1 MDDQPVARLP
11 LDYLQP
17 NPLQPRG
24 VITPESLSELIDSI
38 KTHGVIQPLVVAHT
52 PAGYQIIA
60 GERRWRASRLAGLK
74 EVPVRIIETSPQGM
88 LEMAIVENVQR
99 TDLNPIDRANSF
111 ERLIKEFSLTNS
123 DICTRIGK
131 SPAFVSNTLRLLEL
145 PDALKDGLISGVISE
160 GHARALAAI
169 PDTQAMIEAYKIIL
183 REGGSVR
190 RAEEL
195 SRRFKKTMHK
205 SMPSD
210 GFNTKTVNE
219 SIDNMASAIGMSIGE
234 NAHVKMR
241 RSRVETAIH
250 IVLKGNPEE
259 TEAQIQKIYG
269 LLVKPGQDSEQQPNT
284 PEPEFQPQ
292 PQPMSSSS
300 PEPTFEETPDEL
312 ETSPLNN
319 YFNPFEPFLDKG
331 TSSDSLSASDS
342 IVPKDPDNFSE
353 Y

>member
-1 MDDQPVARLP
+1 MDDQPVAILP

-24 VITPESLSELIDSI
+24 VITPESLSELVDSI
-38 KTHGVIQPLVVAHT
+38 KTHGIIQPLVVAHT

-111 ERLIKEFSLTNS
+111 DRLIREFSLSNS
-123 DICTRIGK
+123 DICIRIGK
-131 SPAFVSNTLRLLEL
+131 SPAFVSNTMRLLEL

-169 PDTQAMIEAYKIIL
+169 PDTQSMIEAYKIIL

-195 SRRFKKTMHK
+195 ARRFKKSMHK
-205 SMPSD
+205 SKAID

-219 SIDNMASAIGMSIGE
+219 SIDNMASEIEKSIGE

-250 IVLKGNPEE
+250 IVLRGNPEE
-259 TEAQIQKIYG
+259 TEKQIQKIHDS
-269 LLVKPGQDSEQQPNT
+269 LVTSSTT
-284 PEPEFQPQ
+284 PVIAPPETE
-292 PQPMSSSS
+292 STYS
-300 PEPTFEETPDEL
+300 
-312 ETSPLNN
+312 
-319 YFNPFEPFLDKG
+319 NPFEPF
-331 TSSDSLSASDS
+331 SDSFAPLSVGDS
-342 IVPKDPDNFSE
+342 QGGQNNPRE

>member
-1 MDDQPVARLP
+1 MDDQPVAILP
-11 LDYLQP
+11 IDYLQP

-38 KTHGVIQPLVVAHT
+38 KTHGIIQPLIVAHT

-99 TDLNPIDRANSF
+99 TDLNPVDRANSF
-111 ERLIKEFSLTNS
+111 DRLIREFNLGNS
-123 DICTRIGK
+123 DICQRIGK

-169 PDTQAMIEAYKIIL
+169 PDTQSMIEAYKIIL

-195 SRRFKKTMHK
+195 ARRFKKSMHK
-205 SMPSD
+205 SKPQD

-219 SIDNMASAIGMSIGE
+219 SIDSMASEIEKSIGE

-250 IVLKGNPEE
+250 IVLRGNPEE
-259 TEAQIQKIYG
+259 TEKQIQKIHD
-269 LLVKPGQDSEQQPNT
+269 LLVIPD
-284 PEPEFQPQ
+284 
-292 PQPMSSSS
+292 
-300 PEPTFEETPDEL
+300 ETPIVAP
-312 ETSPLNN
+312 PLDGAGISDIEVIESQEAEST
-319 YFNPFEPFLDKG
+319 YINPFEPFSN
-331 TSSDSLSASDS
+331 SSPMSVGDTQTDQNSSR
-342 IVPKDPDNFSE
+342 E

>member
-1 MDDQPVARLP
+1 MDDKPIAVLP
-11 LDYLQP
+11 IDYLQP

-24 VITPESLSELIDSI
+24 VITPESLSELVDSI
-38 KTHGVIQPLVVAHT
+38 KTHGIIQPLVVAHT

-60 GERRWRASRLAGLK
+60 GERRWRASKLCGLK

-111 ERLIKEFSLTNS
+111 ERLIKEFNLGNS
-123 DICTRIGK
+123 DISQRIGK

-169 PDTQAMIEAYKIIL
+169 PDTQSMIEAYKIIL

-195 SRRFKKTMHK
+195 SRRFKKTMNRTK
-205 SMPSD
+205 PGD
-210 GFNTKTVNE
+210 GYNTKTVNE
-219 SIDNMASAIGMSIGE
+219 FIDKMAEEIQGSIGE

-241 RSRVETAIH
+241 RSRLETAIH

-259 TEAQIQKIYG
+259 TEKQIQKIHDS
-269 LLVKPGQDSEQQPNT
+269 LVIPGATPIIAKSDSDEAISDTQESVENT
-284 PEPEFQPQ
+284 Y
-292 PQPMSSSS
+292 S
-300 PEPTFEETPDEL
+300 
-312 ETSPLNN
+312 
-319 YFNPFEPFLDKG
+319 NPFEPF
-331 TSSDSLSASDS
+331 SDAFAP
-342 IVPKDPDNFSE
+342 VTADPATETPRE

>member
-1 MDDQPVARLP
+1 MEDDQQVARLP

-38 KTHGVIQPLVVAHT
+38 KTHGIIQPLVVAHT

-60 GERRWRASRLAGLK
+60 GERRWRASRLAGLT

-111 ERLIKEFSLTNS
+111 ERLIKEFTLTNS

-169 PDTQAMIEAYKIIL
+169 PDTQAMIEAYKMIL

-195 SRRFKKTMHK
+195 SRRFKKTMHRLK
-205 SMPSD
+205 PAD
-210 GFNTKTVNE
+210 GFNTKTVND
-219 SIDNMASAIGMSIGE
+219 SIDSMATAIGNSIGE
-234 NAHVKMR
+234 NVHVKMR

-250 IVLKGNPEE
+250 IVLKGNPEQTE
-259 TEAQIQKIYG
+259 TQIQKIYDLIVG
-269 LLVKPGQDSEQQPNT
+269 VPKAEEGEENKEEVKIENQNISNNPVEEKTSN
-284 PEPEFQPQ
+284 
-292 PQPMSSSS
+292 
-300 PEPTFEETPDEL
+300 EETY
-312 ETSPLNN
+312 S
-319 YFNPFEPFLDKG
+319 NPFEPMLEK
-331 TSSDSLSASDS
+331 TPNTYSEPV
-342 IVPKDPDNFSE
+342 VPKDPDNFNE